1 MLFLITNASFA
12 QDGYSVLYNQ
22 VYENEWKI
30 KEHLFDFDDDLKH
43 IRLTVIKSGLKR
55 NFKRVSDFINDKTE
69 GGYVYYQ
76 AFFIDE
82 STEELLSIQ
91 IFREN
96 YGIRLIYSKSGRDI
110 EYANMISEKGLKK

>member
-96 YGIRLIYSKSGRDI
+96 YGIRLIYSKSGSDI
-110 EYANMISEKGLKK
+110 QYANMISEKGLKK